1 MLLDYNGKRESSD
14 RTKLKWLNYTLE
26 KKKKKEYNGEIGL
39 SLKVYCNSMYIP
51 IS

>member
-1 MLLDYNGKRESSD
+1 MV
-14 RTKLKWLNYTLE
+14 KLYSR
-26 KKKKKEYNGEIGL
+26 KKKKKEYNSEIGL